1 MIFIRQ
7 YFAALLMTL
16 IATPAMGDG
25 GEPPKGNTL
34 DSLRYIEGNE
44 KENEKR
50 AAKTELLVAASE
62 KRALAQLKKL
72 IRKHRGTYIEAD
84 LWFRMAELHM
94 RRSKTERFFELHRQS
109 DTVVNLAPRKV
120 KKASSKKEVVKAV
133 GIYEK
138 LQRNFRKF
146 EKMDLVVFNN
156 AFARQTLGQN
166 KTAARLYADLI
177 KLFPRSP
184 LVPDAHLAIGEIQF
198 EKQKFQV
205 ALAHFLAIEKH
216 PTSRV
221 FPYGMYKAAWTYY
234 NLRKEDLG
242 LKKLEEVVAFG
253 KMVEEQN
260 IDSRLDLRKE
270 ALADMT
276 IFYEDVYPSSQAY
289 SYFSNQAGTLPV
301 TPVILKLS
309 YIYDRH
315 SRWQDKLTV
324 LTDLM
329 NKQPYAKLIPEVHDQ
344 LIWNYENMKKRELA
358 VKQMERFYETCES
371 DSRWTKK
378 QLSGAESDYQAD
390 LKSGV
395 KGLEKPKLEKIV
407 DGCQKMIN
415 ATSLKLAGKWLR
427 TWKKNQGHIVFA
439 DSAEAAFA
447 IYLRKSKRSK
457 VANAARFTYAE
468 LLFQRKKFRDASLQ
482 YALTAESTNEKKL
495 KHDSGY
501 AALLS
506 LEKAVGDKWTS
517 SDEDRFKV
525 LAQSYVKANP
535 DGKFR
540 LDIEFKIGLIAYDK
554 ERYDEAAP
562 IFLGLGRKY
571 GKTEK
576 GLKAQDLYLD
586 ILNIKKDYAALT
598 AFSKELLGIG
608 GSKERL
614 DKLSRV
620 YQQAWFLQI
629 QNLEEKKDYAK
640 AITEYQK
647 FTKENPTSSLAEK
660 AWWNMSQLLYKT
672 LRYPEAAATSLT
684 FFNKYPKAKQAQ
696 DALLKAAQTYESLG
710 QLKQAVVVLKKLMKV
725 DAANE
730 QKWMALAADFS
741 YLSHQNS
748 QAKKW
753 YKILWK
759 SENPAIASNALEQL
773 LKIAEVENDQVAIK
787 RYQAEALKQNI
798 QPRASLVQLDRVEV
812 LYKAGQ
818 SSEAFIQAKKVLNMG
833 KMASKY
839 AKSKARFIQAR
850 ILEDEFRKQSVK
862 TRAERV
868 ALVLGMKTEKLE
880 KAQKAYQSAM
890 RYGDPYVGVESL
902 KRLAGLYQTF
912 VSDLKTMP
920 LPAGLTA
927 DDEPTFRGEITQL
940 SIPLEEKSVETMA
953 KALEAAKDLEMRDG
967 TIAELRQK
975 LDELN
980 MKPNRRLKLRIEPAR
995 LSVPVVKGLGS

>member
-1 MIFIRQ
+1 MNLLHRHLT
-7 YFAALLMTL
+7 ALLIVFL
-16 IATPAMGDG
+16 AAPAVGQNKPI
-25 GEPPKGNTL
+25 EQTTL
-34 DSLRYIEGNE
+34 DDLKYIEGNE
-44 KENEKR
+44 AENEKR

-62 KRALAQLKKL
+62 KRALAQLKVL
-72 IRKHRGTYIEAD
+72 IRKHKGTYIEAD

-94 RRSKTERFFELHRQS
+94 RRSKTERFFELHRES
-109 DTVVNLAPRKV
+109 ATVVKLAPKKV
-120 KKASSKKEVVKAV
+120 RKASSKREVVKAV

-146 EKMDLVVFNN
+146 DKMDLVIFNN
-156 AFARQTLGQN
+156 AFARQTLGQT

-198 EKQKFQV
+198 DKQKFQV
-205 ALAHFLAIEKH
+205 ALKHFLAIEKY
-216 PTSRV
+216 PRSRV
-221 FPYGMYKAAWTYY
+221 YPYGMYKAAWTFY

-253 KMVEEQN
+253 KMVEEKN

-276 IFYEDVYPSSQAY
+276 IFFEDVYPSSKAY
-289 SYFSNQAGTLPV
+289 SYFSEQAGKLPV
-301 TPVILKLS
+301 TPVVLKLA

-344 LIWNYENMKKRELA
+344 LIWNYENMKKRDLA
-358 VKQMERFYETCES
+358 VKQMEKFYSTCEP

-378 QLSGAESDYQAD
+378 QFQAAENDYKIAVEA
-390 LKSGV
+390 GE
-395 KGLEKPKLEKIV
+395 KGLNKPKLVTVAES
-407 DGCQKMIN
+407 CQKMIN

-427 TWKKNQGHIVFA
+427 TWKKNKGYPVFA
-439 DSAEAAFA
+439 DSAEAAYA
-447 IYLRKSKRSK
+447 IYLRKSQPTK
-457 VANAARFTYAE
+457 VANKARFTYAE
-468 LLFQRKKFRDASLQ
+468 LLFQRNKFREASAQ
-482 YALTAESTNEKKL
+482 YALTAENTTEKKL

-506 LEKAVGDKWTS
+506 LEKAVGNKWST
-517 SDEDRFKV
+517 SDEELFKK
-525 LAQSYVKANP
+525 LAKSYVAANP
-535 DGKFR
+535 DGEFR
-540 LDIEFKIGLIAYDK
+540 LDIEFKIGLIAYEK

-598 AFSKELLGIG
+598 AFSKELLGVG

-614 DKLSRV
+614 DKLSKV

-629 QNLEEKKDYAK
+629 QNMEENKEYAK

-647 FTKENPTSSLAEK
+647 FTKENPKSFLAEK
-660 AWWNMSQLLYKT
+660 AWWNVTQLLYKT
-672 LRYPEAAATSLT
+672 LRYNEAAASSLT
-684 FFNKYPKAKQAQ
+684 FYNKYPTAKQAQ

-710 QLKQAVVVLKKLMKV
+710 QLRDAVVVLKKLMKV
-725 DAANE
+725 DAANSE
-730 QKWMALAADFS
+730 KWMALAADFS
-741 YLSHQNS
+741 FLSSQNK

-753 YKILWK
+753 YKKLLNSEKPEVASK
-759 SENPAIASNALEQL
+759 SLEQL
-773 LKIAEVENDQVAIK
+773 LKIAEQENDQNAIK
-787 RYQAEALKQNI
+787 KYQAEALKQNV
-798 QPRASLVQLDRVEV
+798 QPRASLVQLDKVEV
-812 LYKAGQ
+812 LYKSGQ
-818 SSEAFIQAKKVLNMG
+818 NSDAFIQAKKVLNMG
-833 KMASKY
+833 KTASKY
-839 AKSKARFIQAR
+839 AKSRARFIQAR

-862 TRAERV
+862 TRVERV

-880 KAQKAYQSAM
+880 KAQRAYQSAM
-890 RYGDPYVGVESL
+890 RYGDPYVAVESL
-902 KRLAGLYQTF
+902 QRLAGLYQTY
-912 VSDLKTMP
+912 VNDLKTMP
-920 LPAGLTA
+920 LPKGLTA
-927 DDEPTFRGEITQL
+927 NDEPTFRGEISQL

-975 LDELN
+975 LDALN
-980 MKPNRRLKLRIEPAR
+980 MKPNTRLKLKIEPAK